1 MTMIT
6 SNLIAIASG
15 GVVVVIGF
23 TWFIATKYF
32 NKKISN
38 YNSIKLALNKSEE
51 SLLITEKEINE
62 RKIQTEKLHK
72 KLSEI
77 EIQIDDR
84 KKKFGVIQKRT
95 KKLVELEKRTSE
107 IKDLL
112 DNGKNKHDAISAK
125 IKELEIQKEKVIS
138 DIQDLQGDIDLYSR
152 LNNYIDFGIFEEPEY
167 IHETSERYKIEI
179 KAVRDKQ
186 KQLIKDKIA
195 IETPEGVEVTGTSK
209 NGKMILTGQTKI
221 ILRAFNVEC
230 DLLIEK
236 VSPSNF
242 ARTLERID
250 KVAEALEKAS
260 VTLLCGISLEYMK
273 LKYEE
278 CKLFY
283 EYKLKKQEE
292 KEEQRIIREQ
302 IREEKAI
309 AAEYKKAQEK
319 AEKEEL
325 MYEKLINKATMAL
338 AKAQDNE
345 KILLESKIEVLKEQL
360 KEAQEKGLRAKSMA
374 QLTKRGHVYVISN
387 LGSFGEGIYKIGLTR
402 RLDPMDRVKELG
414 DASVPFRFDV
424 HAIIY
429 SENAPSLETAL
440 HKKFNHRRVNV
451 VNRRKEFFRVDLDE
465 IEETL
470 ENLCDFETNFKKT
483 IAAEEYYESL
493 RLQGNIHGEI
503 TDGDYNL

>member
-1 MTMIT
+1 MIS
-6 SNLIAIASG
+6 SNIIVIASG
-15 GVVVVIGF
+15 GVIVAIGF
-23 TWFIATKYF
+23 TWLIASKYF
-32 NKKISN
+32 NKKISD
-38 YNSIKLALNKSEE
+38 YNSLNLALNESEE
-51 SLLITEKEINE
+51 SLLITKKEINE
-62 RKIQTEKLHK
+62 KKIQTEKLHK
-72 KLSEI
+72 KLSQI

-95 KKLVELEKRTSE
+95 KKLVDLEKRAAE

-179 KAVRDKQ
+179 KTVRDKQ
-186 KQLIKDKIA
+186 KKLIQDKIA
-195 IETPEGVEVTGTSK
+195 IETPEDVEVTGTSK
-209 NGKMILTGQTKI
+209 NGKTILAGQAKI
-221 ILRAFNVEC
+221 MLRAFNIES
-230 DLLIEK
+230 DLLIGK

-250 KVAEALEKAS
+250 KVAESLEKAS
-260 VTLLCGISLEYMK
+260 ITLLCGISIEYMK

-325 MYEKLINKATMAL
+325 MYEKLINKATKAL

-360 KEAQEKGLRAKSMA
+360 KEAQAKGLRAKSMA

-402 RLDPMDRVKELG
+402 RLDPMD
-414 DASVPFRFDV
+414 S
-424 HAIIY
+424 
-429 SENAPSLETAL
+429 
-440 HKKFNHRRVNV
+440 
-451 VNRRKEFFRVDLDE
+451 DLSCF
-465 IEETL
+465 L
-470 ENLCDFETNFKKT
+470 
-483 IAAEEYYESL
+483 
-493 RLQGNIHGEI
+493 
-503 TDGDYNL
+503 